1 MNERHNAGG
10 KRFEKSADCYRK
22 NTRMSTD
29 RKIHLKRKVG
39 ICVGFA
45 ECTHIGRSHAAE
57 QRDKR
62 TTAGLSLSF

>member
-1 MNERHNAGG
+1 
-10 KRFEKSADCYRK
+10 
-22 NTRMSTD
+22 MSTD
-29 RKIHLKRKVG
+29 RKIHLERKVG

-62 TTAGLSLSF
+62 TTAGLSLSFEAAVAAFHIDHP